1 MGFLLNRRVGGRLEA
16 ACERTAAF
24 VHNETK
30 ILFTSQYGMCILFW
44 SAVWGSRSPREE
56 SMKFGVIGA
65 GRIGKIHAGNVAAR
79 KDCAVAFVADADAG
93 AAESLAK
100 STGARVGTVEEILA
114 ASDVDAVAI
123 CSPTDT
129 HAELIERAARAKK
142 AIFCEKP
149 IDLSADRVRKC
160 LDVVEAAGATLMIG
174 FNRRFDHN
182 FASLRARIADGLIGE
197 LEMVSITSRDPGSPP
212 ISYIARSGGLFR
224 DMMIHDFDMARF
236 LLGEEPV
243 AISAMGS
250 ALVDKAI
257 GEAGDVDTAVVIME
271 TKSGKVAQIS
281 NSRRATYGY
290 DQRIEAHG
298 AKGMLRADNVRETT
312 VEFAGA
318 EGFSSDKILNF
329 FLERYAT
336 AYRDELAAFVAAVS
350 SGKPTSPS
358 GEDGLRAQLLAD
370 AANLSWRPKQRVL
383 ID

>member
-1 MGFLLNRRVGGRLEA
+1 MECVFFFEG
-16 ACERTAAF
+16 
-24 VHNETK
+24 
-30 ILFTSQYGMCILFW
+30 ILGE
-44 SAVWGSRSPREE
+44 GSPREE
-56 SMKFGVIGA
+56 SMKFGIIGA

-79 KDCAVAFVADADAG
+79 QDCAVAFVADADAG

-100 STGARVGTVEEILA
+100 STGARVGTVEEIFA
-114 ASDVDAVAI
+114 AFEVDAVAI

-149 IDLSADRVRKC
+149 IDLSAERVRKC
-160 LDVVEAAGATLMIG
+160 LDVVKAAGAVLMVG

-182 FASLRARIADGLIGE
+182 FASVRTRIADGLIGN
-197 LEMVSITSRDPGSPP
+197 LEMVSITSRDPGPPP

-250 ALVDKAI
+250 ALVDSAI
-257 GEAGDVDTAVVIME
+257 GDAGDIDTAVVIME

-281 NSRRATYGY
+281 NSRRAAYGY

-298 AKGMLRADNVRETT
+298 SKGMIRADNIRETS

-318 EGFSSDKILNF
+318 QGFVSDKALDF
-329 FLERYAT
+329 FLERYAS
-336 AYRDELAAFVAAVS
+336 AYRDELAAFVSAVTK
-350 SGKPTSPS
+350 GEKPRPD
-358 GEDGLRAQLLAD
+358 GEDGFEAIRLAD
-370 AANLSWRPKQRVL
+370 AAYLSWKTKQRVA